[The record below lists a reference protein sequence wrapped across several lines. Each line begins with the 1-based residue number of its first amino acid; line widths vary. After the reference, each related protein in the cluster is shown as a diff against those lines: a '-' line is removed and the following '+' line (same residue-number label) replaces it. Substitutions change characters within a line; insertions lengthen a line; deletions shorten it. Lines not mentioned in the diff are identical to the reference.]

1 MAARSRCSR
10 ASEGRHGSSAGI
22 GRLPRTPGFVLARP
36 AGSRVLTLSVHVP
49 TLTID
54 PAEVVFRCS
63 PAAAHRYRWRVHG
76 CTVVYMTDVDHR
88 SIRDTRANLSEVVH
102 NAAVRGRRTVITS
115 NNRPAAVVMPLAEV
129 EDLEDTAAYVEWRRA
144 GSPTVGTLD
153 DSALELGIV
162 IPEPHG
168 QAA

>member
-1 MAARSRCSR
+1 
-10 ASEGRHGSSAGI
+10 
-22 GRLPRTPGFVLARP
+22 
-36 AGSRVLTLSVHVP
+36 
-49 TLTID
+49 
-54 PAEVVFRCS
+54 
-63 PAAAHRYRWRVHG
+63 
-76 CTVVYMTDVDHR
+76 MTDVDHR

-153 DSALELGIV
+153 DSAHELGIV

>member
-1 MAARSRCSR
+1 
-10 ASEGRHGSSAGI
+10 
-22 GRLPRTPGFVLARP
+22 
-36 AGSRVLTLSVHVP
+36 
-49 TLTID
+49 
-54 PAEVVFRCS
+54 
-63 PAAAHRYRWRVHG
+63 
-76 CTVVYMTDVDHR
+76 MTDVDHR

-153 DSALELGIV
+153 DSALELGVI

>member
-1 MAARSRCSR
+1 MGAPEPIPTSR
-10 ASEGRHGSSAGI
+10 
-22 GRLPRTPGFVLARP
+22 
-36 AGSRVLTLSVHVP
+36 
-49 TLTID
+49 
-54 PAEVVFRCS
+54 FR
-63 PAAAHRYRWRVHG
+63 RRVHG

-144 GSPTVGTLD
+144 GSPSVGTLD
-153 DSALELGIV
+153 DSARELGIV
-162 IPEPHG
+162 FPEPHSH
-168 QAA
+168 AA